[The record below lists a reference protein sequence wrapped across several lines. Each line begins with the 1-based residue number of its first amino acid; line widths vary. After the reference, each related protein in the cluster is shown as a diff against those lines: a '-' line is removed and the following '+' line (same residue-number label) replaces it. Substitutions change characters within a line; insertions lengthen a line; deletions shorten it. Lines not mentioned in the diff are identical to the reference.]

1 MKGIGGNTQAVIQV
15 KHYAQDENGKYIRDS
30 IGSVVMDWVDAQTIR
45 GWLDLNSGDSRYT
58 TYYAKI
64 QESTHIFIADYVN
77 LDERISAENARMR
90 INGKLYD
97 ITLIDNPMG
106 MGSGSQLEI
115 YLKFVGGQ

>member
-1 MKGIGGNTQAVIQV
+1 MKGIGGNTQATFEV
-15 KHYAQDENGKYIRDS
+15 KTFTQDENGKYIRDS
-30 IGSVVMDWVDAQTIR
+30 MGAIVMGWEDAQTIK
-45 GWLDLNSGDSRYT
+45 GWLDLAGGESRYT

-97 ITLIDNPMG
+97 IMLIDNPMG
-106 MGSGSQLEI
+106 IGGGSQLEI
-115 YLKFVGGQ
+115 YLKYTGGQ